1 MITPDV
7 AVALELD
14 EVSKAYPG
22 VRALDRVSLTLR
34 AGEIHG
40 IVGENGAGKS
50 TLVNVVAGAVAPD
63 GGEIRLA
70 GQRVQLA
77 GPWDAR
83 RQGIAI
89 VHQEFQSLLA
99 LSVAENVLLGSETMH
114 RRFINWGASR
124 RQAEAAFQQIGVAVD
139 VRATME
145 SLGPAQRKLV
155 EIARAVHARS
165 AVLILDEPTAAL
177 EADDSERLYA
187 SMAALREAG
196 VALGFIS
203 HRLDEVLRVCDRVT
217 VLRDG
222 RVVGSWP
229 VAELTIDALIEHM
242 VGRRVDT
249 FFAEHPV
256 PAGEPL
262 LSVRELT
269 VDGAV
274 HGVSLDVGRGEI
286 VGLAGLLGSGRT
298 ELAQAIYGAIRHQ
311 HGSVTL
317 AGQPFSCRSPNEA
330 VRAGICYVPANRQ
343 QDGIVFTLDVG
354 ANLSLGVLRQ
364 LRSNRLLDKR
374 RERRLGEE
382 LITRIRIVTRS
393 LRDEVETLSGG
404 NQQKILLGRWLA
416 AEPSVLILDEPT
428 QGIDVGAKAEIHRL
442 IAELAAGGLAILLIT
457 SDLQELVKM
466 SDRVIVM
473 HRGRVVRELIRGEIT
488 EEAVIAHAAGVMAA
502 VVGA

>member
-1 MITPDV
+1 MIGPGV
-7 AVALELD
+7 ALALELD
-14 EVSKAYPG
+14 GVSKAYPG
-22 VRALDRVSLTLR
+22 VRALDLVSLGLR
-34 AGEIHG
+34 VGEIHG

-50 TLVNVVAGAVAPD
+50 TLVNVIAGAVVPD

-70 GQRVQLA
+70 GQRVELS
-77 GPWDAR
+77 GPWAAR

-99 LSVAENVLLGSETMH
+99 LSVAENVLLGSETMR
-114 RRFINWGASR
+114 RRFVNWRAAR
-124 RQAEAAFQQIGVAVD
+124 RQAEAAFRQIGVAID
-139 VRATME
+139 VRAPME

-155 EIARAVHARS
+155 EIARAVHGAA

-177 EADDSERLYA
+177 EAGDSARLYA
-187 SMAALREAG
+187 SMSALRQAG

-203 HRLDEVLRVCDRVT
+203 HRLDEVLRICDRVT

-229 VAELTIDALIEHM
+229 AAELTIDALIEHM
-242 VGRRVDT
+242 VGRSVDT
-249 FFAEHPV
+249 FFAEHPA

-274 HGVSLDVGRGEI
+274 HEVSLDVGRGEI

-298 ELAQAIYGAIRHQ
+298 ELAQAIYGAIRHHQ
-311 HGSVTL
+311 GSVTL
-317 AGQPFSCRSPNEA
+317 AGRPLSCRSPSDA

-364 LRSNRLLDKR
+364 LRRNRLLDR
-374 RERRLGEE
+374 RQERRLGED
-382 LITRIRIVTRS
+382 LITRLRIVTRS
-393 LRDEVETLSGG
+393 LREDVETLSGG

-442 IAELAAGGLAILLIT
+442 VAELAASGMGILLIT
-457 SDLQELVKM
+457 SDLQELVAM

-473 HRGRVVRELIRGEIT
+473 HRGRVVRELTRGEIT
-488 EEAVIAHAAGVMAA
+488 EEAVIAHAAGVGA
-502 VVGA
+502 VPVRA